1 MFDVT
6 DQAITVSS
14 RTRCYTVELRVSV
27 LYKITYSSRR
37 FITEQRQKRWQVS
50 FLSNILD
57 LSWNILMLQ
66 RRKRTILVL
75 QGISISFPTW
85 RIGAV
90 LYSGIGREESQLA
103 RLVITF

>member
-1 MFDVT
+1 M
-6 DQAITVSS
+6 
-14 RTRCYTVELRVSV
+14 
-27 LYKITYSSRR
+27 
-37 FITEQRQKRWQVS
+37 
-50 FLSNILD
+50 SNVLD

-90 LYSGIGREESQLA
+90 LYSGRAGLYLSMFRITSFTGCSCYVMLSPVVMA
-103 RLVITF
+103 RYETLYSLR